1 MKRQYVKIKQ
11 HLAALMLGVLLT
23 LGSVAHAA
31 DNQGFGDV
39 AGDTNALTDSL
50 IFQLFS
56 SGQLE
61 LVKTAWYTATGLPI
75 TTGATLPAGTQVDF
89 MIHVNNKSD
98 LVISDVTIR
107 DTLNV
112 LFSYNAPD
120 DIRVDNSIGEC
131 TLAICDGTE
140 RQAIYDAAILP
151 ANAGTDAVSGADSI
165 SYTGTSVNV
174 GNANET
180 LNAEQ
185 DAAANSVLAVVFT
198 VTMQ

>member
-1 MKRQYVKIKQ
+1 MKRQFVKTKQ
-11 HLAALMLGVLLT
+11 RLAALMLGVLLT
-23 LGSVAHAA
+23 LGTVAHAA

-61 LVKTAWYTATGLPI
+61 LVKTAWYNATGLPI

-140 RQAIYDAAILP
+140 RQAIYDSAIVAA
-151 ANAGTDAVSGADSI
+151 ATTDAPTGADSA

-180 LNAEQ
+180 LNAQ
-185 DAAANSVLAVVFT
+185 QNAAANSVLAVVFT